1 MKKPV
6 GLILLLVLLLAAV
19 VDTRANPVFPGTAQ
33 KGVLDL
39 RKTNLSDKIITLGGE
54 WKFYWN
60 QLLTPKDTPDTPA
73 LYTAF
78 PGLWKDIILNGR
90 PLPSQGYATYQLTL
104 LLPANRPVLGLEIP
118 DVYSSYNLYV
128 NDSILCYNGV
138 PGKTAASSSPF
149 WNTKT
154 IRLYPDKDTIHLLL
168 QVANFWH
175 AKGGTYKAMEL
186 GVLKTLGQKRDQE
199 MAFDLVLMGC
209 LFMGGLFFLGLYFF
223 GHKDKAILYFSL
235 FCILYSY
242 RMIGTDR
249 YVLHTLFPSF
259 SWFIAIRLEYLVLS
273 TGVAM
278 FVQYSRFLFP
288 QDSNQKIMKGILA
301 FCFSFTLIVIFSP
314 PIVFTSFLEWFL
326 GGMFICIAY
335 ASFIYIQAARHKR
348 EGSVYA
354 LLGAAIMMIIFLLS
368 NLNYFGVIAP
378 VKGWVFCFY
387 ILFFFLQSLALSHR
401 FAQSF
406 RRATEEAQQGLK
418 TKSEFLSTMS
428 HEIRTPLNA
437 VIGMTH
443 ILLQKEPRK
452 DQQEHLDVL
461 MFSANNLLSI
471 VNNILDYNKIEA
483 GKISF
488 EAIPM
493 NLATIAANITAGL
506 KTAAE
511 EKSVALRVEIDPRLN
526 EQVTG
531 DPTRLTQV
539 LTNLLHNAIK
549 FTKEGWICLKMEVV
563 SLTPEDVSVTI
574 SVEDTGIG
582 IEAGKKNMIFES
594 FSQAESSTSRSYGG
608 TGLGLA
614 ISKKILQLQNV
625 NLQLESEPGKGSRFY
640 FTQTFPLNHEK
651 MEIREEI
658 KEKRLEGTSILLV
671 EDNSFNVM
679 LAKTILEGW
688 GASVDVAN
696 NGQEALDMLNVARH
710 RLVLMDLHMPV
721 MDGYEATQRLRQRG
735 ETLPIIA
742 LTASTPGEVEAGTQK
757 AGLTDIVV
765 KPFNPEDLY
774 RVIAHH
780 LDI

>member
-1 MKKPV
+1 MKKSRSPV
-6 GLILLLVLLLAAV
+6 FLLLLLFFTTGV
-19 VDTRANPVFPGTAQ
+19 YANPVVPGMARR
-33 KGVLDL
+33 GVLDL
-39 RKTNLSDKIITLGGE
+39 RTTTLSDKTITLGGE
-54 WKFYWN
+54 WSMYWN
-60 QLLTPKDTPDTPA
+60 RLLTPTDTPDTA
-73 LYTAF
+73 AIYTSF
-78 PGLWKDIILNGR
+78 PNLWKNIVVDGK
-90 PLPSQGYATYQLTL
+90 PLPSQGYATYELTL
-104 LLPANRPVLGLEIP
+104 LLPHDRPVLGLEIP
-118 DVYSSYNLYV
+118 DVYSCYNLYV
-128 NDSILCYNGV
+128 NDTLLWSNGH
-138 PGKTAASSSPF
+138 PGKTAATSTPF
-149 WNTKT
+149 WNTRT
-154 IRLYPDKDTIHLLL
+154 LRLFPDSDTLHLLM

-175 AKGGTYKAMEL
+175 AKGGTYKAVEL
-186 GVLKTLGQKRDQE
+186 GTLMTLAQKKDQK
-199 MAFDLVLMGC
+199 MAYDLVLMGC

-223 GHKDKAILYFSL
+223 GRKDKAILYFSL

-242 RMIGTDR
+242 RMVGTDR
-249 YVLHTLFPSF
+249 YTLHTLFPAF

-288 QDSNQKIMKGILA
+288 QDSNQNIMKGILG
-301 FCFSFTLIVIFSP
+301 FCFSFTMIVIFCP
-314 PIVFTSFLEWFL
+314 PLIFTSFLEWFL

-348 EGSVYA
+348 EGSIYA

-387 ILFFFLQSLALSHR
+387 LLFFFLQSLALSHR

-406 RRATEEAQQGLK
+406 RRATLEAQQGLK

-443 ILLQKEPRK
+443 VLLQKEPRK
-452 DQQEHLDVL
+452 DQHEHLDIL
-461 MFSANNLLSI
+461 LFSANNLLSI

-488 EAIPM
+488 EHIPM
-493 NLATIAANITAGL
+493 DVAAIAKNITAGL

-511 EKSVALRVEIDPRLN
+511 EKSVELRLDIDPRLT
-526 EQVTG
+526 EQVSG
-531 DPTRLTQV
+531 DPTRFSQV

-549 FTKEGWICLKMEVV
+549 FTREGWICLKIEVIA
-563 SLTPEDVSVTI
+563 LTKETATITI

-582 IEAGKKNMIFES
+582 IDPSKQSMIFES

-614 ISKKILQLQNV
+614 ISRKILQLQNV
-625 NLQLESEPGKGSRFY
+625 ALQVESTPGKGSRFF
-640 FTQTFPLNHEK
+640 FTQTFPLSPEK
-651 MEIREEI
+651 TETPEEN
-658 KEKRLEGTSILLV
+658 KEKRLEGITILLV
-671 EDNSFNVM
+671 EDHPFNVL

-688 GASVDVAN
+688 GAGVDVAN
-696 NGQEALDMLNVARH
+696 NGQEALDMLDSSRH

-721 MDGYEATQRLRQRG
+721 MDGYEATERLRARG

-774 RVIAHH
+774 RVISHYLA
-780 LDI
+780 L

>member
-1 MKKPV
+1 MKISLGQAFLLSFLLFAGGVSATP
-6 GLILLLVLLLAAV
+6 IL
-19 VDTRANPVFPGTAQ
+19 PGMAR

-39 RKTNLSDKIITLGGE
+39 RNTNLSNKIVTLSGE
-54 WKFYWN
+54 WQFYWN
-60 QLLTPKDTPDTPA
+60 RLLTPKDQPDTQA
-73 LYTAF
+73 LYTSY
-78 PGLWKDIILNGR
+78 PNLWKNILVNGK
-90 PLPSQGYATYQLTL
+90 PLPSQGYGTYELTL
-104 LLPANRPVLGLEIP
+104 LLPANRPVLGMEIP

-128 NDSILCYNGV
+128 NDSILASNGL
-138 PGKTAASSSPF
+138 PGKTAITAFPF

-154 IRLYPDKDTIHLLL
+154 IRLFPDRDTIHLLL
-168 QVANFWH
+168 QIANYWH

-186 GVLKTLGQKRDQE
+186 GELKILGQKRDRE
-199 MAFDLVLMGC
+199 MAYDLVLMGC

-259 SWFIAIRLEYLVLS
+259 SWFLAIRMEYLVLS

-288 QDSNQKIMKGILA
+288 KDSNKKIMNGMLA
-301 FCFSFTLIVIFSP
+301 FCFSFTLVVIFTS

-326 GGMFICIAY
+326 GAMFICIGY
-335 ASFIYIQAARHKR
+335 ASIIYIQAARHKR
-348 EGSVYA
+348 EGSIYA
-354 LLGAAIMMIIFLLS
+354 LLGACIMMMIFLLS
-368 NLNYFGVIAP
+368 NLSYFGVIAP
-378 VKGWVFCFY
+378 VKGWVFFFY

-401 FAQSF
+401 FAQNF
-406 RRATEEAQQGLK
+406 RRATLEAQQGLK

-461 MFSANNLLSI
+461 LFSANNLLSI

-483 GKISF
+483 GKITF
-488 EAIPM
+488 EHIPM
-493 NLATIAANITAGL
+493 NIPAIAKNITAGL
-506 KTAAE
+506 QITAE
-511 EKSVALRVEIDPRLN
+511 EKGIELRMDVDPRLK
-526 EQVTG
+526 QPVLG
-531 DPTRLTQV
+531 DPTRFVQV

-549 FTKEGWICLKMEVV
+549 FTKEGWVCLKMEVI
-563 SLTPEDVSVTI
+563 SLTPENVSIHI
-574 SVEDTGIG
+574 SIEDTGIG
-582 IEAGKKNMIFES
+582 IESDKQSMIFES

-614 ISKKILQLQNV
+614 ISKKILQLQNI
-625 NLQLESEPGKGSRFY
+625 NLQLESVPQKGSRFY
-640 FTQTFPLNHEK
+640 FTQTFPLSHEK
-651 MEIREEI
+651 IEVKEEQ
-658 KEKRLEGTSILLV
+658 KEKRLEGETILLV
-671 EDNSFNVM
+671 EDNPFNVM

-688 GASVDVAN
+688 GATVDVAN
-696 NGQEALDMLNVARH
+696 NGQEAVDLLDASRH

-721 MDGYEATQRLRQRG
+721 MDGYEATQRLRERG

-765 KPFNPEDLY
+765 KPFNPDDLY
-774 RVIAHH
+774 RVISHYLA
-780 LDI
+780 L